1 MLRELFE
8 KFDRVCVENKVY
20 KLYTI
25 GDCYVVMGFT
35 NAAKRN
41 EDTILSE
48 CLNVVK
54 FGEDMIEKIK
64 ETRDV
69 LQLSDAF
76 NMRIGIHFGSIIGGI
91 IGTDIVRYDIYGD
104 DVLIANKM
112 ESSGTKG
119 KI

>member
-1 MLRELFE
+1 
-8 KFDRVCVENKVY
+8 
-20 KLYTI
+20 
-25 GDCYVVMGFT
+25 MGFT

-41 EDTILSE
+41 EDTIMTE

-64 ETRDV
+64 ETRV
-69 LQLSDAF
+69 NLGLSDAF

-119 KI
+119 RIQVSEAVKNLLEKDKQCIYGFSEKNIVE